1 MNVLYRTCERYL
13 NSEEDMSEETLPELP
28 KELEKYVHRP
38 YGGLFGNSVQINV
51 VEEIVADP
59 YSDYRPKDLEEI
71 IGASAP
77 SIRRAL
83 SNLTTLGLL
92 IKDVSDSQHPVY
104 RPNVDSKKIVALT
117 FLAYA
122 MIDDREGSEC
132 MGSAI
137 SDYYMKVLRPKEL
150 TVATDTKYI
159 DFGES
164 TSWDEGGL
172 RATTHTGRKATDDEF
187 IVATVGV

>member
-1 MNVLYRTCERYL
+1 MN
-13 NSEEDMSEETLPELP
+13 
-28 KELEKYVHRP
+28 RP

-83 SNLTTLGLL
+83 QNLTNLGLL
-92 IKDVSDSQHPVY
+92 IKDVGDAQHPVY
-104 RPNVDSKKIVALT
+104 RPNLDSNKIVALT

-122 MIDDREGSEC
+122 MIDDRDGSEC
-132 MGSAI
+132 MNTAI
-137 SDYYMKVLRPKEL
+137 SDYYMRVLRQEEL
-150 TVATDTKYI
+150 AVATDTKYI

-172 RATTHTGRKATDDEF
+172 MATIHTGRKATDDEI